1 MSEKFRELGRTRRHP
16 EYAAWRGKR
25 AWEGGGAHTPLPQRG
40 KMGTFQE
47 LLHHKVVSKMGGWRL
62 FIETQ
67 KCMFYIYIN
76 PNYKYIFAF
85 FQLSKAK

>member
-1 MSEKFRELGRTRRHP
+1 MLRGVGSVRGR
-16 EYAAWRGKR
+16 
-25 AWEGGGAHTPLPQRG
+25 GGGAHTPLPQRG